1 MHDGRAGSACP
12 VPSDVSSSSAWR
24 ASSSRTRATRRPR
37 WRRSPSAR
45 RSASR
50 SSTSTSA
57 SKEGIYA
64 VIIDRE
70 VRSLVD
76 RIKAALS
83 PGHPSRTIVRAVD
96 TFLEYI
102 EEEQAGFRIL
112 VRDAPDGSGRGSLPS
127 VLDEIAQAVEELL
140 AVELK
145 DRGFS
150 PKMAPVLSR
159 CLVGMIAMPG
169 QWWLEEGKPRR
180 RDVADQIVNLAWN
193 GLGGLRHRRTTRDE
207 LISTARR
214 NVSMSWGP
222 SER

>member
-1 MHDGRAGSACP
+1 MAGPQRREQLIGVARDLFADQGYEATSMEEIAERAKVSKP
-12 VPSDVSSSSAWR
+12 VVYEHFK
-24 ASSSRTRATRRPR
+24 
-37 WRRSPSAR
+37 
-45 RSASR
+45 
-50 SSTSTSA
+50 

-83 PGHPSRTIVRAVD
+83 PGHPRRTIVRAVD

-145 DRGFS
+145 DRGFT

-193 GLGGLRHRRTTRDE
+193 GLGGLAHRRTTRD
-207 LISTARR
+207 
-214 NVSMSWGP
+214 G
-222 SER
+222 

>member
-1 MHDGRAGSACP
+1 MPGPQRREQLIGVAREIFAKQGFEATSMEEIAEQAKVSKP
-12 VPSDVSSSSAWR
+12 VLYEHFR
-24 ASSSRTRATRRPR
+24 
-37 WRRSPSAR
+37 
-45 RSASR
+45 
-50 SSTSTSA
+50 
-57 SKEGIYA
+57 SKEGVYA

-76 RIKAALS
+76 RIKSALA
-83 PGHPSRTIVRAVD
+83 PGHPRRTIVRAVD
-96 TFLEYI
+96 TFLEYV
-102 EEEQAGFRIL
+102 EKEQAGFRIL

-145 DRGFS
+145 DRGFT

-193 GLGGLRHRRTTRDE
+193 GLGGLQHRRTTRD
-207 LISTARR
+207 
-214 NVSMSWGP
+214 V
-222 SER
+222 

>member
-1 MHDGRAGSACP
+1 MTGPQRREQLIGVAREIFAEHGFQATSMEEIAERAKVSKPVVYEHFGSK
-12 VPSDVSSSSAWR
+12 D
-24 ASSSRTRATRRPR
+24 
-37 WRRSPSAR
+37 
-45 RSASR
+45 
-50 SSTSTSA
+50 
-57 SKEGIYA
+57 GIYA

-70 VRSLVD
+70 VRSLVE
-76 RIKAALS
+76 RITAALT
-83 PGHPSRTIVRAVD
+83 PGHPRRTIVRAVD
-96 TFLEYI
+96 AFLEYI
-102 EEEQAGFRIL
+102 EEEQDGFRIL

-193 GLGGLRHRRTTRDE
+193 GLGGLRHRRTTRDD
-207 LISTARR
+207 R
-214 NVSMSWGP
+214 
-222 SER
+222 

>member
-1 MHDGRAGSACP
+1 MAGPQRREQLIGVARQLFADQGFEATSMEEIAERAKVSKP
-12 VPSDVSSSSAWR
+12 VVYEHFK
-24 ASSSRTRATRRPR
+24 
-37 WRRSPSAR
+37 
-45 RSASR
+45 
-50 SSTSTSA
+50 

-70 VRSLVD
+70 VRSLVE

-83 PGHPSRTIVRAVD
+83 PGHPRRTIVRAVD
-96 TFLEYI
+96 TFLQYI

-145 DRGFS
+145 DRGFT

-193 GLGGLRHRRTTRDE
+193 GLGGLRHRRTNRE
-207 LISTARR
+207 S
-214 NVSMSWGP
+214 
-222 SER
+222 

>member
-1 MHDGRAGSACP
+1 MSGPQRREQLIGVARELFADQGYEATSMEEIAERAKVSKP
-12 VPSDVSSSSAWR
+12 VVYEHFK
-24 ASSSRTRATRRPR
+24 
-37 WRRSPSAR
+37 
-45 RSASR
+45 
-50 SSTSTSA
+50 

-70 VRSLVD
+70 VRSLVE

-83 PGHPSRTIVRAVD
+83 PGHPRRTIVRAVD

-207 LISTARR
+207 DAKR
-214 NVSMSWGP
+214 G
-222 SER
+222 E

>member
-1 MHDGRAGSACP
+1 MSRPAPPHEPGKGRGS
-12 VPSDVSSSSAWR
+12 DE
-24 ASSSRTRATRRPR
+24 RRPSR
-37 WRRSPSAR
+37 QRMPGPQRREQLIGVAR
-45 RSASR
+45 EIFAKQGFEA
-50 SSTSTSA
+50 TSMEEIAEQAKVSKPVLYEHFR

-76 RIKAALS
+76 RIKGALT
-83 PGHPSRTIVRAVD
+83 PGHPRRTIVRAVD

-145 DRGFS
+145 ERGFT

-193 GLGGLRHRRTTRDE
+193 GLGGLQHRRTTRD
-207 LISTARR
+207 R
-214 NVSMSWGP
+214 
-222 SER
+222 

>member
-1 MHDGRAGSACP
+1 MSGPQRREQLIGVARELFADQGYEATSMEEIAEQAKVSKP
-12 VPSDVSSSSAWR
+12 VVYEHFK
-24 ASSSRTRATRRPR
+24 
-37 WRRSPSAR
+37 
-45 RSASR
+45 
-50 SSTSTSA
+50 

-83 PGHPSRTIVRAVD
+83 PGHPRRTIVRAVD

-145 DRGFS
+145 DREFS

-193 GLGGLRHRRTTRDE
+193 GLGGLRHRRTTRD
-207 LISTARR
+207 
-214 NVSMSWGP
+214 
-222 SER
+222 